1 MFNAAKSRVAQTYNA
16 VKDHATGMF
25 VVAATAMAPGFALAQ
40 STDFDPSTVTA
51 KITTYVGYGIVML
64 AAFILGKWTLKALG
78 VIGGK

>member
-1 MFNAAKSRVAQTYNA
+1 MKMNLFRTKVALAFNKGTAS
-16 VKDHATGMF
+16 F
-25 VVAATAMAPGFALAQ
+25 FLLVAAMLPMVASATA
-40 STDFDPSTVTA
+40 DFDPSTVTA

>member
-1 MFNAAKSRVAQTYNA
+1 M
-16 VKDHATGMF
+16 
-25 VVAATAMAPGFALAQ
+25 AMAQAQ
-40 STDFDPSTVTA
+40 DFDPSTVTA

>member
-1 MFNAAKSRVAQTYNA
+1 MRILVTSAQSRAHRAYNAAAA
-16 VKDHATGMF
+16 VL
-25 VVAATAMAPGFALAQ
+25 AAVLLPSMAFAQ
-40 STDFDPSTVTA
+40 STDFDPTTVTA

>member
-1 MFNAAKSRVAQTYNA
+1 MNSNLVVRAKSRYVAFKAA
-16 VKDHATGMF
+16 VF
-25 VVAATAMAPGFALAQ
+25 SLVVALVPTMAMAQAQ
-40 STDFDPSTVTA
+40 DFDPSTVTA